1 MTSGM
6 HAQDKTLWHDMPG
19 QAKKRGTEMRWVWI
33 GFLALGLSGCASLP
47 AAQDDGPKM
56 ASAMVGIV
64 NHTEKYVYSASVN
77 GAGGGNMDEYAAGGA
92 EVCCAMIPSKW
103 YPGLKATVRVTF
115 AVGRKLTGLSK
126 VVEVE
131 PYNEAGS
138 IFIHLFPNDE
148 VRVIVTRYGGSS
160 TKHPIPAPVKPA
172 GWKRTE

>member
-19 QAKKRGTEMRWVWI
+19 QAKKRGTEMRWLWI

-64 NHTEKYVYSASVN
+64 NHTDKYVYSASVN

-103 YPGLKATVRVTF
+103 YPGLKAKVRVTL
-115 AVGRKLTGLSK
+115 AVGRKLTGVDK
-126 VVEVE
+126 VVDVE
-131 PYNEAGS
+131 RYETPGS
-138 IFIHLFPNDE
+138 IYIHIFPNDRIL
-148 VRVIVTRYGGSS
+148 VVVSRYPGYS
-160 TKHPIPAPVKPA
+160 KAHPISAPVKPA